1 MAALLR
7 TRVLEPEPGSAPH
20 RQLSDPIPVLT
31 LTHFARV
38 PLVSFGTVRTGRS
51 RIERLAVDNP
61 DTSPLRVTIKPLPDG
76 KGFELSPMD
85 FVVQPAERYYLSI
98 TWTPGEAGGVRETVT
113 ICVGCMKLR
122 CILLGK
128 AEDPPKKK
136 RSIWESIKGKK
147 VSESTI
153 RLKQKRNSSI
163 ASKTIIISQKNVDM
177 TMGRPLSP
185 LQACENFGPVG
196 NPADTLE
203 YDNHEIM
210 HLSPILTPC
219 QIKELE
225 NYTPQSLTRF
235 ATCPVRKSKELSSP
249 MVGKLSSVEIPD
261 ELCASEIVNSRLNLK
276 CQSAKL
282 FSTKTPK
289 KNVCTSAPQTPVNK
303 RRILSPDSFVNN
315 SYISGEDAEP
325 VVESSVLSPD
335 QFLKDARMSMDQPW
349 LSQDKSVEASS
360 IDNLKSGNSLLQES
374 SPWLMLKS
382 ESPVLDVEELK
393 PELGL
398 TFFVNSKTPDLPRN
412 SQVCGHQITA
422 QTKMLPAFTTTD
434 MTSTFGV
441 HSELENKVQFSC
453 DNFVEVNSHF
463 QSRSVIGVESKTDN
477 KNPKIANRSSLR
489 GRKRKSSEYLS
500 NNGYEKDIDT
510 NKKKSKC
517 VGQSSSKTNVKNTFS
532 KYTNGEGKRIQ
543 KRKSVSQ
550 VKSFTAP
557 VNRGKLMPGVAQSQ
571 LTFRKLIKTVIP
583 RHPLPFA
590 AKNMFYDER
599 WKEKQERGFKWWLNF
614 ILTPDDFA
622 VNTESSRVNTATL
635 FMGSETQ
642 HHKMS
647 VSSAPTKEEMS
658 LRAYSAKCRLN
669 RLRRAACRLFTS
681 EGMVKVIQKLEANIE
696 ANHLLVR
703 KDRCLWKDLGHR
715 QKILK
720 WLLSYNPLWLRIG
733 LECVFGEM
741 IPLESNS
748 DITGLARFILNRL
761 LWNSDIAAAHRHPT
775 VPHLY
780 RDEHQEV
787 LAQFTLKKFLL
798 LVWFLDCAKQSRLID
813 HDPCLFC
820 KDAEFKTSK
829 DLLFAFSRDF
839 LSGEGDISRHL
850 GFLGLTVSHCQTPL
864 HEFRFEVTNLA
875 VDLRCGVRLVRA
887 MELLTANLHLSKQLR
902 VPAISRLQK
911 LHNVAVALDV
921 LKTRVDLKDERG
933 NDIDSRD
940 IVDGNRE
947 KTLALLWRII
957 FTFQVEILLNEDQL
971 REEIEFLKKALA
983 TSRKL
988 AALHSL
994 AVVPHPKKDQDFSC
1008 MPEKYSPRVT
1018 LLMNWINAV
1027 GAYYDVKAENF
1038 TVPFSDGRILCYLI
1052 HHYHPSLL
1060 AVGKICQRTT
1070 QTVEYAEH
1078 GTVAIDIST
1087 SESENSID
1095 AIPANSLP
1103 SANIYEELLEN
1114 EKKNFNLVTTA
1125 VADLGG
1131 IPAMIRHVDMSN
1143 TIPDEKVVI
1152 SYVSFLCARLLDLR
1166 KEARAARIIQAA
1178 WRKYKLNCELQ
1189 LLKEKEK
1196 AACLIQRA
1204 VRRFLHQQQLKKR
1217 NSAAII
1223 IQTTWR
1229 SHVMRQKTKAL
1240 VMLKIQAVQ
1249 NEAATLLQAYWRG
1262 YVGRRYFQR
1271 ARQFCICLQS
1281 RIRMKIA
1288 VASYKR
1294 TLWATVT
1301 LQRHFRAHLLC
1312 LSEQRNYLRLRASAI
1327 TLQSAFRRW
1336 QAHKIEKQTK
1346 AAVLLQKYIRGFLSC
1361 NRRQRSITLLQAHA
1375 KGFLIRTEMR
1385 RRKNAAITLKKYI
1398 KAYVTGKHEYKSYQR
1413 LKWAARVIQ
1422 TSYRYLK
1429 VRQLDRQ
1436 TKSAILIQS
1445 TFRMYKQRKR
1455 LLAARKAAVLMQ
1467 TLIRMHL
1474 AQTRFLQY
1482 RQAAVTIQRHFR
1494 AKRQG
1499 QKEMQHY
1506 LKLRQVAIKIQ
1517 ASFRERQTLKEARR
1531 KQAAVTIQ
1539 SWYRMHRGK
1548 QKYLYAKK
1556 SCIKI
1561 QSWFRCSMTQRAFL
1575 SKKTA
1580 AFTIQKYYRA
1590 CRESKAQREKYVSM
1604 LKAAITIQAYVR
1616 GMSIRQL
1623 VRKVKAARV
1632 IQSYWKMR
1640 RERLKF
1646 LHYRQCIITLQA
1658 HVRRSCAQKRY
1669 HSVKI
1674 ATWSLQ
1680 AHFRAILAQKKAQAE
1695 YRAVRSAAIVLQSA
1709 FKRLQMRRQICLL
1722 RSAVKIQSAFRAYI
1736 SRKKYMQI
1744 KNVAIKIQAS
1754 VKMIQARNYYR
1765 SLKKATTCIQRR
1777 YRANKLCFEKRSEYL
1792 RKKEACIHLQSAI
1805 RQHLAKKHLYLC
1817 RQAAIKIQSVFRMHR
1832 LRSQY
1837 LRIHLAAVII
1847 ERRFHA
1853 YQEGAYQRQK
1863 FLRTKGAVICL
1874 QAAYKG
1880 YSVRKQINL
1889 QHKAASKIQAVFR
1902 GHAVRVKYLA
1912 MQNAAIAIQ
1921 NWYRSYKVG
1930 QQQRFKYLEIKA
1942 SVIILQAV
1950 FRGLSARKKLQVQHK
1965 AAVAIQTAFRRF
1977 RAQTQFGMLKGAVGT
1992 VQIHFKAKLL
2002 GRKER
2007 CAYLTMRQSAITI
2020 QAAYKGMVARKEF
2033 RRQRKACIVIQASFR
2048 MHKMCVEFQTQ
2059 RRAALIIQEQFRAHV
2074 QSKCQRQK
2082 YLNMKAAA
2090 VSLQAVFRAVKARK
2104 KLDEMHK
2111 AATII
2116 QSATKS
2122 FLAKRRYNTLKT
2134 ASIILQRQFRALLL
2148 TRQQREIYL
2157 CIRKATLSI
2166 QTAFR
2171 GMKVRRE
2178 IRDIQKAATVIQAAF
2193 RMHRVYLPYRAM
2205 RLAAII
2211 IQTHYR
2217 AHLQMKI
2224 DRQNYV
2230 KVRSSV
2236 LLLQAA
2242 YRGMVVRK
2250 HLQCMHKSARVI
2262 QTFYQMHKQ
2271 RQYFKKLRWAATAM
2285 QQRYRACQVRDVHVR
2300 QYNSLKKAAVCIQA
2314 AFRGTKTRQQLQRNH
2329 LAVTVIQR
2337 RFRAFV
2343 DRKKYLLL
2351 RTAALV
2357 IQQRYRAH
2365 VLARSQMQIYVTIQ
2379 RATLS
2384 IQAAFRGM
2392 KVRREIWDKQ
2402 KAATV
2407 IQAAFRMHR
2416 VYLPYRAMRL
2426 AAIIIQTHYRAHL
2439 QMKTDRQNYVKV
2451 RSSVLLLQAAYRGMV
2466 VRKHLQC
2473 MHKSARVIQTYYQ
2486 MHKQRQ
2492 YFKKLRWAATAV
2504 QQRYRACQIRDVHVR
2519 QYHTLKRAT
2528 VCIQAAFR
2536 GTKARQQLQI
2546 THVAATV
2553 IQRRFRA
2560 FVDRKK
2566 YLLLSAAALV
2576 IQQRYRAHVL
2586 ARSQM
2591 QMYIMIQRATLSIQT
2606 AFRGMKVRR
2615 EIRDR
2620 QKAATVIQA
2629 AFRMHRVYLPYRA
2642 MRLAAII
2649 IQTHYRAHLQMK
2661 TDRNNY
2667 VKIRSSVLLLQAA
2680 YRGMVVRKHLQC
2692 MHKSARVIQSYYQM
2706 HKQHQYFKKL
2716 RWAATVVQQRYRAC
2730 QIRDVHVRQYHTLKR
2745 ATVCIQAAF
2754 RGTKARQQLQITH
2767 VAATVIQR
2775 RFRAFV
2781 DRKKYLLL
2789 RTAALVIQQRYRAH
2803 VLARSQMQMYI
2814 MIQRATLSIQTAFRG
2829 MKVRREIRDRQ
2840 KAATVIQAAFR
2851 MHRVNLP
2858 YRAMR
2863 LAAIIIQSH
2872 YGAHLQMKTDRN
2884 NYVKIRSSVLLL
2896 QAAYRGMVVRK
2907 HLQCMHKSARV
2918 IQTYY
2923 QMHKQHQ
2930 YFKKLRWAA
2939 TVVQQRYRACQI
2951 RDAHVRQYNSLRKAA
2966 VCIQAAFR
2974 GTKTRQQLQRNH
2986 LGATVIQR
2994 RFRAFVDRKKYL
3006 LLRTAALVI
3015 QQRYRAHVLA
3025 RSQMQIYVTIQR
3037 ATLSIQAAFR
3047 GMKVRREIRNRQ
3059 KAATVIQAAFRM
3071 HRVYLPYRAMRL
3083 AATII
3088 QTHYRAHLQMKTDRQ
3103 NYVKVRSSVLL
3114 LQAAYR
3120 GMVVQK
3126 HLQCMHKSARVI
3138 QTYYQM
3144 HKQRQY
3150 FKKLR
3155 WAATAVQQRYQ
3166 ACQIRDAHVRQ
3177 YHTLKR
3183 ATVCIQ
3189 AAFRGTKARQQLQ
3202 ITHVAATVIQR
3213 RFRAFVDRKK
3223 YLLLRTAALVI
3234 QQRYRAHAL
3243 ARSQMQ
3249 MYIMIQ
3255 RATLSIQ
3262 TAFRGMKVRREIRD
3276 RQKAA
3281 TVIQAAFRMHRVYLP
3296 YRAMRLAAIRIQTHY
3311 RAHLQMKTDRNNYVK
3326 VRSSVLLLQAAYRG
3340 MVVRKHLLCMH
3351 KSARVIQTYY
3361 QMHKQ
3366 RQYFKKLRWAATVVQ
3381 QRYRACQIRDA
3392 HVRHYNSLRKAA
3404 VCIQALYRGVKAR
3417 GLVEKIKAARHINF
3431 FLRMCIARK
3440 HFLNQKAAII
3450 TLQASFRG
3458 FRSRVRYR
3466 AMRLAAILIQRWY
3479 KACKIGHS
3487 QFVQYQS
3494 MRCATIT
3501 IQAAYKGMV
3510 VRQWVKQKRAAVKVQ
3525 SVLCMIWYRKEFLKL
3540 KYAAIVVQSHYR
3552 AYEARKLYRA
3562 YIEATVVLQRQYRSY
3577 ILMKN
3582 QRCAYLTFRQTVISL
3597 QARMRGLIVRRSY
3610 KKLHRGITKIQACY
3624 RGRKQRQVF
3633 LCYKEAACVIQQ
3645 HYRAYCEGKVE
3656 QENYFK
3662 IKHAAAIIQAS
3673 YRRYQVRQLV
3683 RKTTAA
3689 SKIQAWFQGQV
3700 LRRQYK
3706 AFLASVIFIQRHF
3719 RAKQDRS
3726 RFLKMQVATIVI
3738 QRRWKVAVAAR
3749 KLEHAKRRRA
3759 KAAVRIQ
3766 AFYKGCKVRKQM
3778 IRLAEKKAAQRRLC
3792 FIAAAYHNICVVKIQ
3807 KAFRDYMTLK
3817 RAKAKINSVIY
3828 IQRWF
3833 RTWLQRSRYINEREK
3848 IIVSQR
3854 IVKAWLLRRHR
3865 AAVVIQKSVRK
3876 FLYKMQAKR
3885 TCRGIIRMQAVW
3897 KGYWLRKKM
3906 RNPQI
3911 IAIRH
3916 RMLQANQNSHEDQK
3930 LGNRTAVAVDSI
3942 LKYKHFSSI
3951 LAALQHLEVAT
3962 RLSAVCCENL
3972 AQSGATPIIFTLIRS
3987 CNRSVPCMDVIKYA
4001 VQVLFNLS
4009 KYEKTA
4015 SVVYEVDNSVDT
4027 LLDLLYMYRG
4037 KAGDKTSDKCGSIFT
4052 KACCLLAILSQEST
4066 KALEVRSM
4074 PKAADRIRNIY
4085 KLTVR
4090 KHKMDANRI
4099 NIKQRMQTPH
4109 NGCLYIPATPVR
4121 TRAVS
4126 KLKPDWV
4133 LRRDNVKEVVDP
4145 LKAIQLV
4152 VDTLGISI

>member
-7 TRVLEPEPGSAPH
+7 TKEPELDSA
-20 RQLSDPIPVLT
+20 RQSQQSDPIPVLT

-38 PLVSFGTVRTGRS
+38 PHVSFGTVRTGRS
-51 RIERLAVDNP
+51 RVERLAVDNP
-61 DTSPLRVTIKPLPDG
+61 DISPLRVTVERLSDC
-76 KGFELSPMD
+76 KGFELSQRD

-98 TWTPGEAGGVRETVT
+98 TWTPVEAGGVRETVT
-113 ICVGCMKLR
+113 FRVGCVKLL

-128 AEDPPKKK
+128 AEDLPKKK
-136 RSIWESIKGKK
+136 RSLWESIKDKK

-153 RLKQKRNSSI
+153 RLKQKINSSI
-163 ASKTIIISQKNVDM
+163 ASKTIIISQKKDYM
-177 TMGRPLSP
+177 TIGRPLSP
-185 LQACENFGPVG
+185 LQACENFGPVS

-210 HLSPILTPC
+210 HLSPILPPC

-225 NYTPQSLTRF
+225 NCTPQSLTRF
-235 ATCPVRKSKELSSP
+235 ATCPVCKGKEMSSP
-249 MVGKLSSVEIPD
+249 MKLGAVKMPD
-261 ELCASEIVNSRLNLK
+261 ELCASEIVNSRLNLE

-282 FSTKTPK
+282 SSTRTSQKCF
-289 KNVCTSAPQTPVNK
+289 CTSPQTPVNK

-315 SYISGEDAEP
+315 SYIPDEDAEP
-325 VVESSVLSPD
+325 VVVSSVLSPD
-335 QFLKDARMSMDQPW
+335 QFLKDARMRMDQPW
-349 LSQDKSVEASS
+349 LSQDKSVKASS
-360 IDNLKSGNSLLQES
+360 IENVKSGNSLLQES
-374 SPWLMLKS
+374 SPWFMLKP
-382 ESPVLDVEELK
+382 ESPVRDVEELK
-393 PELGL
+393 PAELRL

-412 SQVCGHQITA
+412 SQVCGHQFTA
-422 QTKMLPAFTTTD
+422 QTKMLPVLTTTD
-434 MTSTFGV
+434 ITNTVV
-441 HSELENKVQFSC
+441 HSELENKVKFSC
-453 DNFVEVNSHF
+453 DHFVEVNSHF
-463 QSRSVIGVESKTDN
+463 QSRSVVGVESKTGN
-477 KNPKIANRSSLR
+477 RNTKIANRSSLPSR
-489 GRKRKSSEYLS
+489 IRKKSEYLS

-510 NKKKSKC
+510 NKRKSKC

-532 KYTNGEGKRIQ
+532 RYTNGGGKRIQ

-550 VKSFTAP
+550 VKSFTAQ
-557 VNRGKLMPGVAQSQ
+557 VNRGKLMPGVGQSQ

-658 LRAYSAKCRLN
+658 LRAYTAKCRLN
-669 RLRRAACRLFTS
+669 HLRRAACRLFTS

-741 IPLESNS
+741 LPLESNS

-761 LWNSDIAAAHRHPT
+761 LWNSDIAAAYRHPT

-780 RDEHQEV
+780 CDEHQEI

-864 HEFRFEVTNLA
+864 HEFKFEVTNLA

-887 MELLTANLHLSKQLR
+887 MELLTENWHLSKQLR

-911 LHNVAVALDV
+911 LHNVAVALNV

-957 FTFQVEILLNEDQL
+957 FAFQVEILLNEDQL
-971 REEIEFLKKALA
+971 REEIEFLKKALD
-983 TSRKL
+983 TSRKM

-994 AVVPHPKKDQDFSC
+994 AVLPHPKKDQDLSC
-1008 MPEKYSPRVT
+1008 MPEKYSPRIT
-1018 LLMNWINAV
+1018 LLINWINAV
-1027 GAYYDVKAENF
+1027 GAYYGVKAENF
-1038 TVPFSDGRILCYLI
+1038 TVPFSDGRIFCYLI

-1060 AVGKICQRTT
+1060 AVDKICQRTT
-1070 QTVEYAEH
+1070 QTEEYAER
-1078 GTVAIDIST
+1078 GTVAIDTST

-1095 AIPANSLP
+1095 AILANSLP
-1103 SANIYEELLEN
+1103 SANIYEELLIN

-1143 TIPDEKVVI
+1143 TIPEEKVVI
-1152 SYVSFLCARLLDLR
+1152 TYVSFLCARLLDLR
-1166 KEARAARIIQAA
+1166 KEARAARIVQAA

-1196 AACLIQRA
+1196 AACLNQTA
-1204 VRRFLHQQQLKKR
+1204 VRRFLHRQQVKKR
-1217 NSAAII
+1217 NKAAII
-1223 IQTTWR
+1223 IQATWR
-1229 SHVMRQKTKAL
+1229 SHVVRQKTKAL

-1249 NEAATLLQAYWRG
+1249 NEAATVLQAYWRG
-1262 YVGRRYFQR
+1262 YVRRRYFQR
-1271 ARQFCICLQS
+1271 ARRFCICMQKY
-1281 RIRMKIA
+1281 IRMKIA
-1288 VASYKR
+1288 VASYKQ
-1294 TLWATVT
+1294 TLQAAVT

-1312 LSEQRNYLRLRASAI
+1312 VSEQKNYLRLRASAI

-1336 QAHKIEKQTK
+1336 QAHKMEKQIK
-1346 AAVLLQKYIRGFLSC
+1346 AAVVLQKYTRGFLSRS
-1361 NRRQRSITLLQAHA
+1361 NRLQRSISLLQAHA
-1375 KGFLIRTEMR
+1375 KGYLIRTEMR

-1398 KAYVTGKHEYKSYQR
+1398 QAYVTGKHEYESYQR
-1413 LKWAARVIQ
+1413 LKWSARVIQ
-1422 TSYRYLK
+1422 TSYHHLK
-1429 VRQLDRQ
+1429 VRKLDRQ
-1436 TKSAILIQS
+1436 NKSAILIQS

-1455 LLAARKAAVLMQ
+1455 YVAVQKAAVVMQ
-1467 TLIRMHL
+1467 SSIRMHL

-1506 LKLRQVAIKIQ
+1506 LKLRQVAMKIQ
-1517 ASFRERQTLKEARR
+1517 ATFREQQTQTEASK

-1548 QKYLYAKK
+1548 HKYLYAKK

-1561 QSWFRCSMTQRAFL
+1561 QSWFRCCMTQRAFH

-1580 AFTIQKYYRA
+1580 AFIIQKYYRA
-1590 CRESKAQREKYVSM
+1590 CRESKAQREKYVLI
-1604 LKAAITIQAYVR
+1604 LKATITIQACFR

-1623 VRKVKAARV
+1623 ARKMKAARV

-1646 LHYRQCIITLQA
+1646 LYYRQCIITLQA

-1674 ATWSLQ
+1674 ATWALQ
-1680 AHFRAILAQKKAQAE
+1680 AHFRTILAQKKAQAE
-1695 YRAVRSAAIVLQSA
+1695 YRTVRSAAIVLQSA
-1709 FKRLQMRRQICLL
+1709 FRRLQTRRQICLSQ
-1722 RSAVKIQSAFRAYI
+1722 SAVKIQSAFRAYI
-1736 SRKKYMQI
+1736 SRKKFLQI
-1744 KNVAIKIQAS
+1744 KNAAVKIQAS
-1754 VKMIQARNYYR
+1754 VKMIQAQNYYR
-1765 SLKKATTCIQRR
+1765 SLKKAATCIQRR
-1777 YRANKLCFEKRSEYL
+1777 YRANKLCFEKRKEYL
-1792 RKKEACIHLQSAI
+1792 RKKEACIYLQSAI
-1805 RQHLAKKHLYLC
+1805 RRHLAQKHLYLC

-1853 YQEGAYQRQK
+1853 YQEGTYRRQK
-1863 FLRTKGAVICL
+1863 FLRTKRAVICL

-1880 YSVRKQINL
+1880 YSVCKQINL

-1902 GHAVRVKYLA
+1902 GHTARVKYLA

-1950 FRGLSARKKLQVQHK
+1950 FRGLSAREKLQVQYK
-1965 AAVAIQTAFRRF
+1965 AAVTIQTAFRRF
-1977 RAQTQFGMLKGAVGT
+1977 RAQTQFGVLKGAVVT

-2002 GRKER
+2002 TRKER
-2007 CAYLTMRQSAITI
+2007 CAYLTMRQSAITL
-2020 QAAYKGMVARKEF
+2020 QAAYKGIIARKEF
-2033 RRQRKACIVIQASFR
+2033 RRKRKACIVIQASFR
-2048 MHKMCVEFQTQ
+2048 MHKICVEFQTR
-2059 RRAALIIQEQFRAHV
+2059 RRAALIIQEKFRAHI
-2074 QSKCQRQK
+2074 QSKRQRQQ
-2082 YLNMKAAA
+2082 YLNMKVAA
-2090 VSLQAVFRAVKARK
+2090 VLLQAAFHAMKVRK
-2104 KLDEMHK
+2104 QLEEMHK

-2116 QSATKS
+2116 QSVTKS
-2122 FLAKRRYNTLKT
+2122 FLAKRHYNNLKT
-2134 ASIILQRQFRALLL
+2134 ASIILQRQFRALVL

-2157 CIRKATLSI
+2157 CIR
-2166 QTAFR
+2166 
-2171 GMKVRRE
+2171 
-2178 IRDIQKAATVIQAAF
+2178 
-2193 RMHRVYLPYRAM
+2193 
-2205 RLAAII
+2205 
-2211 IQTHYR
+2211 
-2217 AHLQMKI
+2217 
-2224 DRQNYV
+2224 
-2230 KVRSSV
+2230 
-2236 LLLQAA
+2236 
-2242 YRGMVVRK
+2242 
-2250 HLQCMHKSARVI
+2250 
-2262 QTFYQMHKQ
+2262 
-2271 RQYFKKLRWAATAM
+2271 
-2285 QQRYRACQVRDVHVR
+2285 
-2300 QYNSLKKAAVCIQA
+2300 
-2314 AFRGTKTRQQLQRNH
+2314 
-2329 LAVTVIQR
+2329 
-2337 RFRAFV
+2337 
-2343 DRKKYLLL
+2343 
-2351 RTAALV
+2351 
-2357 IQQRYRAH
+2357 
-2365 VLARSQMQIYVTIQ
+2365 

-2392 KVRREIWDKQ
+2392 KVRREIRDKQ

-2407 IQAAFRMHR
+2407 IQAAYRMHR
-2416 VYLPYRAMRL
+2416 VHLPYRAMRL
-2426 AAIIIQTHYRAHL
+2426 AAIILQTHYRAHL
-2439 QMKTDRQNYVKV
+2439 QMKTDRKNYMKI
-2451 RSSVLLLQAAYRGMV
+2451 RGSVLLFQANYRGMV
-2466 VRKHLQC
+2466 IRKHLQC

-2492 YFKKLRWAATAV
+2492 YFKKLHWAATAI

-2519 QYHTLKRAT
+2519 QYNSLREAA

-2536 GTKARQQLQI
+2536 GMKTRQQLQR
-2546 THVAATV
+2546 TH
-2553 IQRRFRA
+2553 
-2560 FVDRKK
+2560 
-2566 YLLLSAAALV
+2566 L
-2576 IQQRYRAHVL
+2576 
-2586 ARSQM
+2586 
-2591 QMYIMIQRATLSIQT
+2591 
-2606 AFRGMKVRR
+2606 
-2615 EIRDR
+2615 
-2620 QKAATVIQA
+2620 
-2629 AFRMHRVYLPYRA
+2629 
-2642 MRLAAII
+2642 
-2649 IQTHYRAHLQMK
+2649 
-2661 TDRNNY
+2661 
-2667 VKIRSSVLLLQAA
+2667 
-2680 YRGMVVRKHLQC
+2680 
-2692 MHKSARVIQSYYQM
+2692 
-2706 HKQHQYFKKL
+2706 
-2716 RWAATVVQQRYRAC
+2716 
-2730 QIRDVHVRQYHTLKR
+2730 
-2745 ATVCIQAAF
+2745 
-2754 RGTKARQQLQITH
+2754 
-2767 VAATVIQR
+2767 AATVIQR

-2803 VLARSQMQMYI
+2803 VLARSKMQMYI
-2814 MIQRATLSIQTAFRG
+2814 TIQRATLSIQAAFWG
-2829 MKVRREIRDRQ
+2829 MKVRREIQDKQ
-2840 KAATVIQAAFR
+2840 KAATVIQAVYR
-2851 MHRVNLP
+2851 MHRVYLP

-2863 LAAIIIQSH
+2863 LAAIIIQTH
-2872 YGAHLQMKTDRN
+2872 YRAHLQMKTDHK
-2884 NYVKIRSSVLLL
+2884 NYLKVHSSVLLL

-2907 HLQCMHKSARV
+2907 HLQCMHKSAR
-2918 IQTYY
+2918 I
-2923 QMHKQHQ
+2923 
-2930 YFKKLRWAA
+2930 
-2939 TVVQQRYRACQI
+2939 
-2951 RDAHVRQYNSLRKAA
+2951 
-2966 VCIQAAFR
+2966 
-2974 GTKTRQQLQRNH
+2974 
-2986 LGATVIQR
+2986 
-2994 RFRAFVDRKKYL
+2994 
-3006 LLRTAALVI
+3006 
-3015 QQRYRAHVLA
+3015 
-3025 RSQMQIYVTIQR
+3025 
-3037 ATLSIQAAFR
+3037 
-3047 GMKVRREIRNRQ
+3047 
-3059 KAATVIQAAFRM
+3059 
-3071 HRVYLPYRAMRL
+3071 
-3083 AATII
+3083 
-3088 QTHYRAHLQMKTDRQ
+3088 
-3103 NYVKVRSSVLL
+3103 
-3114 LQAAYR
+3114 
-3120 GMVVQK
+3120 
-3126 HLQCMHKSARVI
+3126 I

-3150 FKKLR
+3150 LKKLH
-3155 WAATAVQQRYQ
+3155 WAATA
-3166 ACQIRDAHVRQ
+3166 I
-3177 YHTLKR
+3177 
-3183 ATVCIQ
+3183 
-3189 AAFRGTKARQQLQ
+3189 
-3202 ITHVAATVIQR
+3202 
-3213 RFRAFVDRKK
+3213 
-3223 YLLLRTAALVI
+3223 
-3234 QQRYRAHAL
+3234 
-3243 ARSQMQ
+3243 
-3249 MYIMIQ
+3249 
-3255 RATLSIQ
+3255 
-3262 TAFRGMKVRREIRD
+3262 
-3276 RQKAA
+3276 
-3281 TVIQAAFRMHRVYLP
+3281 
-3296 YRAMRLAAIRIQTHY
+3296 
-3311 RAHLQMKTDRNNYVK
+3311 
-3326 VRSSVLLLQAAYRG
+3326 
-3340 MVVRKHLLCMH
+3340 
-3351 KSARVIQTYY
+3351 
-3361 QMHKQ
+3361 
-3366 RQYFKKLRWAATVVQ
+3366 Q

-3392 HVRHYNSLRKAA
+3392 HVRHYNSLKKAV
-3404 VCIQALYRGVKAR
+3404 VCIQAFYRGIKAR
-3417 GLVEKIKAARHINF
+3417 ELVEKIKAARQINS
-3431 FLRMCIARK
+3431 FLMMCVTRK
-3440 HFLNQKAAII
+3440 HFLIQKAAII

-3458 FRSRVRYR
+3458 YRSRVRYR
-3466 AMRLAAILIQRWY
+3466 AMRQAAIMIQRWY

-3494 MRCATIT
+3494 MRYATIT
-3501 IQAAYKGMV
+3501 IQAAYKGML

-3525 SVLCMIWYRKEFLKL
+3525 SVLRMIWYRKDFLKL
-3540 KYAAIVVQSHYR
+3540 KSAAIVVQSHYR
-3552 AYEARKLYRA
+3552 AYETRKLYRA
-3562 YIEATVVLQRQYRSY
+3562 HIKATLVLQRQYRSY
-3577 ILMKN
+3577 FLMKN
-3582 QRCAYLTFRQTVISL
+3582 QRCAYLTFRKTVISL
-3597 QARMRGLIVRRSY
+3597 QARIRGFIVRRSY

-3624 RGRKQRQVF
+3624 RGKKQRQVF

-3656 QENYFK
+3656 QEKYFK
-3662 IKHAAAIIQAS
+3662 MKHAAFKIQAS
-3673 YRRYQVRQLV
+3673 YRRYQV

-3689 SKIQAWFQGQV
+3689 SKIQAWFRCQV

-3706 AFLASVIFIQRHF
+3706 AFLASIIFIQRHF

-3726 RFLKMQVATIVI
+3726 RFLKIQVATIVI
-3738 QRRWKVAVAAR
+3738 QRRWKVAVAER
-3749 KLEHAKRRRA
+3749 KLEHAKRTRA
-3759 KAAVRIQ
+3759 KAAVKIQ
-3766 AFYKGCKVRKQM
+3766 AFCKGWKVRNQM
-3778 IRLAEKKAAQRRLC
+3778 IRKHEAASLIQLKFGAYTQRKKFLQQRKAAMVIQRQYRAWHLAQIEKAKYNKIRKLVICLQSLCRGWLVRQKLAEKKAAQRRLC
-3792 FIAAAYHNICVVKIQ
+3792 FIAVAYHNICAIKIQ
-3807 KAFRDYMTLK
+3807 KAFRDYMALK
-3817 RAKAKINSVIY
+3817 RAKDKINSVIY

-3833 RTWLQRSRYINEREK
+3833 RTWLQRSQYINEREK

-3876 FLYKMQAKR
+3876 FLFKIHAKR

-3906 RNPQI
+3906 SNPQI

-3916 RMLQANQNSHEDQK
+3916 RIQQANQNSHEDQK
-3930 LGNRTAVAVDSI
+3930 LCNRTAVAVDHI

-3962 RLSAVCCENL
+3962 RLSAACCENL

-3987 CNRSVPCMDVIKYA
+3987 CNRSVPCMDVIKHA
-4001 VQVLFNLS
+4001 IQVLFNLS

-4015 SVVYEVDNSVDT
+4015 SVVYEVDSSVDT

-4052 KACCLLAILSQEST
+4052 KVCCLLAILSQEST

-4074 PKAADRIRNIY
+4074 PKAADRIRSIY
-4085 KLTVR
+4085 KLTER
-4090 KHKMDANRI
+4090 KHTMDANRI
-4099 NIKQRMQTPH
+4099 NVKQRMQTPH
-4109 NGCLYIPATPVR
+4109 NGSLYIPATPVR

>member
-7 TRVLEPEPGSAPH
+7 TKEPELDSA
-20 RQLSDPIPVLT
+20 RQSQQSDPIPVLT

-38 PLVSFGTVRTGRS
+38 PHVSFGTVRTGRS
-51 RIERLAVDNP
+51 RVERLAVDNP
-61 DTSPLRVTIKPLPDG
+61 DISPLRVTVERLSDC
-76 KGFELSPMD
+76 KGFELSQRD

-98 TWTPGEAGGVRETVT
+98 TWTPVEAGGVRETVT
-113 ICVGCMKLR
+113 FRVGCVKLL

-128 AEDPPKKK
+128 AEDLPKKK
-136 RSIWESIKGKK
+136 RSLWESIKDKK

-153 RLKQKRNSSI
+153 RLKQKINSSI
-163 ASKTIIISQKNVDM
+163 ASKTIIISQKKDYM
-177 TMGRPLSP
+177 TIGRPLSP
-185 LQACENFGPVG
+185 LQACENFGPVS

-210 HLSPILTPC
+210 HLSPILPPC

-225 NYTPQSLTRF
+225 NCTPQSLTRF
-235 ATCPVRKSKELSSP
+235 ATCPVCKGKEMSSP
-249 MVGKLSSVEIPD
+249 MKLGAVKMPD
-261 ELCASEIVNSRLNLK
+261 ELCASEIVNSRLNLE

-282 FSTKTPK
+282 SSTRTSQKCF
-289 KNVCTSAPQTPVNK
+289 CTSPQTPVNK

-315 SYISGEDAEP
+315 SYIPDEDAEP
-325 VVESSVLSPD
+325 VVVSSVLSPD
-335 QFLKDARMSMDQPW
+335 QFLKDARMRMDQPW
-349 LSQDKSVEASS
+349 LSQDKSVKASS
-360 IDNLKSGNSLLQES
+360 IENVKSGNSLLQES
-374 SPWLMLKS
+374 SPWFMLKP
-382 ESPVLDVEELK
+382 ESPVRDVEELK
-393 PELGL
+393 PAELRL

-412 SQVCGHQITA
+412 SQVCGHQFTA
-422 QTKMLPAFTTTD
+422 QTKMLPVLTTTD
-434 MTSTFGV
+434 ITNTVV
-441 HSELENKVQFSC
+441 HSELENKVKFSC
-453 DNFVEVNSHF
+453 DHFVEVNSHF
-463 QSRSVIGVESKTDN
+463 QSRSVVGVESKTGN
-477 KNPKIANRSSLR
+477 RNTKIANRSSLPSR
-489 GRKRKSSEYLS
+489 IRKKSEYLS

-510 NKKKSKC
+510 NKRKSKC

-532 KYTNGEGKRIQ
+532 RYTNGGGKRIQ

-550 VKSFTAP
+550 VKSFTAQ
-557 VNRGKLMPGVAQSQ
+557 VNRGKLMPGVGQSQ

-658 LRAYSAKCRLN
+658 LRAYTAKCRLN
-669 RLRRAACRLFTS
+669 HLRRAACRLFTS

-741 IPLESNS
+741 LPLESNS

-761 LWNSDIAAAHRHPT
+761 LWNSDIAAAYRHPT

-780 RDEHQEV
+780 CDEHQEI

-864 HEFRFEVTNLA
+864 HEFKFEVTNLA

-887 MELLTANLHLSKQLR
+887 MELLTENWHLSKQLR

-911 LHNVAVALDV
+911 LHNVAVALNV

-957 FTFQVEILLNEDQL
+957 FAFQVEILLNEDQL
-971 REEIEFLKKALA
+971 REEIEFLKKALD
-983 TSRKL
+983 TSRKM

-994 AVVPHPKKDQDFSC
+994 AVLPHPKKDQDLSC
-1008 MPEKYSPRVT
+1008 MPEKYSPRIT
-1018 LLMNWINAV
+1018 LLINWINAV
-1027 GAYYDVKAENF
+1027 GAYYGVKAENF
-1038 TVPFSDGRILCYLI
+1038 TVPFSDGRIFCYLI

-1060 AVGKICQRTT
+1060 AVDKICQRTT
-1070 QTVEYAEH
+1070 QTEEYAER
-1078 GTVAIDIST
+1078 GTVAIDTST

-1095 AIPANSLP
+1095 AILANSLP
-1103 SANIYEELLEN
+1103 SANIYEELLIN

-1143 TIPDEKVVI
+1143 TIPEEKVVI
-1152 SYVSFLCARLLDLR
+1152 TYVSFLCARLLDLR
-1166 KEARAARIIQAA
+1166 KEARAARIVQAA

-1196 AACLIQRA
+1196 AACLNQTA
-1204 VRRFLHQQQLKKR
+1204 VRRFLHRQQVKKR
-1217 NSAAII
+1217 NKAAII
-1223 IQTTWR
+1223 IQATWR
-1229 SHVMRQKTKAL
+1229 SHVVRQKTKAL

-1249 NEAATLLQAYWRG
+1249 NEAATVLQAYWRG
-1262 YVGRRYFQR
+1262 YVRRRYFQR
-1271 ARQFCICLQS
+1271 ARRFCICMQKY
-1281 RIRMKIA
+1281 IRMKIA
-1288 VASYKR
+1288 VASYKQ
-1294 TLWATVT
+1294 TLQAAVT

-1312 LSEQRNYLRLRASAI
+1312 VSEQKNYLRLRASAI

-1336 QAHKIEKQTK
+1336 QAHKMEKQIK
-1346 AAVLLQKYIRGFLSC
+1346 AAVVLQKYTRGFLSRS
-1361 NRRQRSITLLQAHA
+1361 NRLQRSISLLQAHA
-1375 KGFLIRTEMR
+1375 KGYLIRTEMR

-1398 KAYVTGKHEYKSYQR
+1398 QAYVTGKHEYESYQR
-1413 LKWAARVIQ
+1413 LKWSARVIQ
-1422 TSYRYLK
+1422 TSYHHLK
-1429 VRQLDRQ
+1429 VRKLDRQ
-1436 TKSAILIQS
+1436 NKSAILIQS

-1455 LLAARKAAVLMQ
+1455 YVAVQKAAVVMQ
-1467 TLIRMHL
+1467 SSIRMHL

-1506 LKLRQVAIKIQ
+1506 LKLRQVAMKIQ
-1517 ASFRERQTLKEARR
+1517 ATFREQQTQTEASK

-1548 QKYLYAKK
+1548 HKYLYAKK

-1561 QSWFRCSMTQRAFL
+1561 QSWFRCCMTQRAFH

-1580 AFTIQKYYRA
+1580 AFIIQKYYRA
-1590 CRESKAQREKYVSM
+1590 CRESKAQREKYVLI
-1604 LKAAITIQAYVR
+1604 LKATITIQACFR

-1623 VRKVKAARV
+1623 ARKMKAARV

-1646 LHYRQCIITLQA
+1646 LYYRQCIITLQA

-1674 ATWSLQ
+1674 ATWALQ
-1680 AHFRAILAQKKAQAE
+1680 AHFRTILAQKKAQAE
-1695 YRAVRSAAIVLQSA
+1695 YRTVRSAAIVLQSA
-1709 FKRLQMRRQICLL
+1709 FRRLQTRRQICLSQ
-1722 RSAVKIQSAFRAYI
+1722 SAVKIQSAFRAYI
-1736 SRKKYMQI
+1736 SRKKFLQI
-1744 KNVAIKIQAS
+1744 KNAAVKIQAS
-1754 VKMIQARNYYR
+1754 VKMIQAQNYYR
-1765 SLKKATTCIQRR
+1765 SLKKAATCIQRR
-1777 YRANKLCFEKRSEYL
+1777 YRANKLCFEKRKEYL
-1792 RKKEACIHLQSAI
+1792 RKKEACIYLQSAI
-1805 RQHLAKKHLYLC
+1805 RRHLAQKHLYLC

-1853 YQEGAYQRQK
+1853 YQEGTYRRQK
-1863 FLRTKGAVICL
+1863 FLRTKRAVICL

-1880 YSVRKQINL
+1880 YSVCKQINL

-1902 GHAVRVKYLA
+1902 GHTARVKYLA

-1950 FRGLSARKKLQVQHK
+1950 FRGLSAREKLQVQYK
-1965 AAVAIQTAFRRF
+1965 AAVTIQTAFRRF
-1977 RAQTQFGMLKGAVGT
+1977 RAQTQFGVLKGAVVT

-2002 GRKER
+2002 TRKER
-2007 CAYLTMRQSAITI
+2007 CAYLTMRQSAITL
-2020 QAAYKGMVARKEF
+2020 QAAYKGIIARKEF
-2033 RRQRKACIVIQASFR
+2033 RRKRKACIVIQASFR
-2048 MHKMCVEFQTQ
+2048 MHKICVEFQTR
-2059 RRAALIIQEQFRAHV
+2059 RRAALIIQEKFRAHI
-2074 QSKCQRQK
+2074 QSKRQRQQ
-2082 YLNMKAAA
+2082 YLNMKVAA
-2090 VSLQAVFRAVKARK
+2090 VLLQAAFHAMKVRK
-2104 KLDEMHK
+2104 QLEEMHK

-2116 QSATKS
+2116 QSVTKS
-2122 FLAKRRYNTLKT
+2122 FLAKRHYNNLKT
-2134 ASIILQRQFRALLL
+2134 ASIILQRQFRALVL

-2157 CIRKATLSI
+2157 CIR
-2166 QTAFR
+2166 
-2171 GMKVRRE
+2171 
-2178 IRDIQKAATVIQAAF
+2178 
-2193 RMHRVYLPYRAM
+2193 
-2205 RLAAII
+2205 
-2211 IQTHYR
+2211 
-2217 AHLQMKI
+2217 
-2224 DRQNYV
+2224 
-2230 KVRSSV
+2230 
-2236 LLLQAA
+2236 
-2242 YRGMVVRK
+2242 
-2250 HLQCMHKSARVI
+2250 
-2262 QTFYQMHKQ
+2262 
-2271 RQYFKKLRWAATAM
+2271 
-2285 QQRYRACQVRDVHVR
+2285 
-2300 QYNSLKKAAVCIQA
+2300 
-2314 AFRGTKTRQQLQRNH
+2314 
-2329 LAVTVIQR
+2329 
-2337 RFRAFV
+2337 
-2343 DRKKYLLL
+2343 
-2351 RTAALV
+2351 
-2357 IQQRYRAH
+2357 
-2365 VLARSQMQIYVTIQ
+2365 

-2392 KVRREIWDKQ
+2392 KVRREIRDKQ

-2407 IQAAFRMHR
+2407 IQAAYRMHR
-2416 VYLPYRAMRL
+2416 VHLPYRAMRL
-2426 AAIIIQTHYRAHL
+2426 AAIILQTHYRAHL
-2439 QMKTDRQNYVKV
+2439 QMKTDRKNYMKI
-2451 RSSVLLLQAAYRGMV
+2451 RGSVLLFQANYRGMV
-2466 VRKHLQC
+2466 IRKHLQC

-2492 YFKKLRWAATAV
+2492 YFKKLHWAATAI

-2519 QYHTLKRAT
+2519 QYNSLREAA

-2536 GTKARQQLQI
+2536 GMKTRQQLQR
-2546 THVAATV
+2546 TH
-2553 IQRRFRA
+2553 
-2560 FVDRKK
+2560 
-2566 YLLLSAAALV
+2566 L
-2576 IQQRYRAHVL
+2576 
-2586 ARSQM
+2586 
-2591 QMYIMIQRATLSIQT
+2591 
-2606 AFRGMKVRR
+2606 
-2615 EIRDR
+2615 
-2620 QKAATVIQA
+2620 
-2629 AFRMHRVYLPYRA
+2629 
-2642 MRLAAII
+2642 
-2649 IQTHYRAHLQMK
+2649 
-2661 TDRNNY
+2661 
-2667 VKIRSSVLLLQAA
+2667 
-2680 YRGMVVRKHLQC
+2680 
-2692 MHKSARVIQSYYQM
+2692 
-2706 HKQHQYFKKL
+2706 
-2716 RWAATVVQQRYRAC
+2716 
-2730 QIRDVHVRQYHTLKR
+2730 
-2745 ATVCIQAAF
+2745 
-2754 RGTKARQQLQITH
+2754 
-2767 VAATVIQR
+2767 AATVIQR

-2803 VLARSQMQMYI
+2803 VLARSKMQMYI
-2814 MIQRATLSIQTAFRG
+2814 TIQRATLSIQAAFWG
-2829 MKVRREIRDRQ
+2829 MKVRREIQDKQ
-2840 KAATVIQAAFR
+2840 KAATVIQAVYR
-2851 MHRVNLP
+2851 MHRVYLP

-2863 LAAIIIQSH
+2863 LAAIIIQTH
-2872 YGAHLQMKTDRN
+2872 YRAHLQMKTDHK
-2884 NYVKIRSSVLLL
+2884 NYLKVHSSVLLL

-2907 HLQCMHKSARV
+2907 HLQCMHKSARI

-2923 QMHKQHQ
+2923 QMHKQRQ
-2930 YFKKLRWAA
+2930 YLKKLHWAA
-2939 TVVQQRYRACQI
+2939 TAIQQRYRACQI
-2951 RDAHVRQYNSLRKAA
+2951 RDAHVR
-2966 VCIQAAFR
+2966 
-2974 GTKTRQQLQRNH
+2974 
-2986 LGATVIQR
+2986 
-2994 RFRAFVDRKKYL
+2994 
-3006 LLRTAALVI
+3006 
-3015 QQRYRAHVLA
+3015 RYR
-3025 RSQMQIYVTIQR
+3025 
-3037 ATLSIQAAFR
+3037 
-3047 GMKVRREIRNRQ
+3047 
-3059 KAATVIQAAFRM
+3059 
-3071 HRVYLPYRAMRL
+3071 
-3083 AATII
+3083 
-3088 QTHYRAHLQMKTDRQ
+3088 
-3103 NYVKVRSSVLL
+3103 
-3114 LQAAYR
+3114 
-3120 GMVVQK
+3120 
-3126 HLQCMHKSARVI
+3126 
-3138 QTYYQM
+3138 
-3144 HKQRQY
+3144 
-3150 FKKLR
+3150 
-3155 WAATAVQQRYQ
+3155 
-3166 ACQIRDAHVRQ
+3166 
-3177 YHTLKR
+3177 TLKR
-3183 ATVCIQ
+3183 VTVCIQ

-3202 ITHVAATVIQR
+3202 RTRVAATVIQR

-3234 QQRYRAHAL
+3234 QQQYRACVL

-3249 MYIMIQ
+3249 MYITIQ

-3262 TAFRGMKVRREIRD
+3262 AAFRGMKVRRENRD
-3276 RQKAA
+3276 KQKAA
-3281 TVIQAAFRMHRVYLP
+3281 TVIQAAFRRHRVHLPYRAMRLAAIIIQTHYRTHLQMKTDHKNYLKVRSSVLLLQAAYRGMVIRKHLQCMHKSARVIQTYYQMHKQRQYLKKLHWAATAIQQRYRACQIRDVHVRQYNSLREAAVCIQAAFRGMKTRQQLQRTHVAATVIQRRLRAFVERKKYLLLRTAVLVIQQRYRAHVLARSQMQMYITIQRATLSIQAAFRGMKVRREIQDKQKAATVIQAVYRMHRLYLP
-3296 YRAMRLAAIRIQTHY
+3296 YRAMRLAAIIIQTHY
-3311 RAHLQMKTDRNNYVK
+3311 RTHLQMKTDHKNYVK

-3340 MVVRKHLLCMH
+3340 MVVRKHLQCMH
-3351 KSARVIQTYY
+3351 KSARIIQTYY

-3366 RQYFKKLRWAATVVQ
+3366 RQYLKKLHWAATAIQ

-3392 HVRHYNSLRKAA
+3392 HVRHYNSLKKAV
-3404 VCIQALYRGVKAR
+3404 VCIQAFYRGIKAR
-3417 GLVEKIKAARHINF
+3417 ELVEKIKAARQINS
-3431 FLRMCIARK
+3431 FLMMCVTRK
-3440 HFLNQKAAII
+3440 HFLIQKAAII

-3458 FRSRVRYR
+3458 YRSRVRYR
-3466 AMRLAAILIQRWY
+3466 AMRQAAIMIQRWY

-3494 MRCATIT
+3494 MRYATIT
-3501 IQAAYKGMV
+3501 IQAAYKGML

-3525 SVLCMIWYRKEFLKL
+3525 SVLRMIWYRKDFLKL
-3540 KYAAIVVQSHYR
+3540 KSAAIVVQSHYR
-3552 AYEARKLYRA
+3552 AYETRKLYRA
-3562 YIEATVVLQRQYRSY
+3562 HIKATLVLQRQYRSY
-3577 ILMKN
+3577 FLMKN
-3582 QRCAYLTFRQTVISL
+3582 QRCAYLTFRKTVISL
-3597 QARMRGLIVRRSY
+3597 QARIRGFIVRRSY
-3610 KKLHRGITKIQACY
+3610 KKLHRGITKIQA
-3624 RGRKQRQVF
+3624 
-3633 LCYKEAACVIQQ
+3633 
-3645 HYRAYCEGKVE
+3645 
-3656 QENYFK
+3656 
-3662 IKHAAAIIQAS
+3662 S
-3673 YRRYQVRQLV
+3673 YRRYQV

-3689 SKIQAWFQGQV
+3689 SKIQAWFRCQV

-3706 AFLASVIFIQRHF
+3706 AFLASIIFIQRHF

-3726 RFLKMQVATIVI
+3726 RFLKIQVATIVI
-3738 QRRWKVAVAAR
+3738 QRRWKVAVAER
-3749 KLEHAKRRRA
+3749 KLEHAKRTRA
-3759 KAAVRIQ
+3759 KAAVKIQ
-3766 AFYKGCKVRKQM
+3766 AFCKGWKVRNQM
-3778 IRLAEKKAAQRRLC
+3778 IRKHEAASLIQLKFGAYTQRKKFLQQRKAAMVIQRQYRAWHLAQIEKAKYNKIRKLVICLQSLCRGWLVRQKLAEKKAAQRRLC
-3792 FIAAAYHNICVVKIQ
+3792 FIAVAYHNICAIKIQ
-3807 KAFRDYMTLK
+3807 KAFRDYMALK
-3817 RAKAKINSVIY
+3817 RAKDKINSVIY

-3833 RTWLQRSRYINEREK
+3833 RTWLQRSQYINEREK

-3876 FLYKMQAKR
+3876 FLFKIHAKR

-3906 RNPQI
+3906 SNPQI

-3916 RMLQANQNSHEDQK
+3916 RIQQANQNSHEDQK
-3930 LGNRTAVAVDSI
+3930 LCNRTAVAVDHI

-3962 RLSAVCCENL
+3962 RLSAACCENL

-3987 CNRSVPCMDVIKYA
+3987 CNRSVPCMDVIKHA
-4001 VQVLFNLS
+4001 IQVLFNLS

-4015 SVVYEVDNSVDT
+4015 SVVYEVDSSVDT

-4052 KACCLLAILSQEST
+4052 KVCCLLAILSQEST

-4074 PKAADRIRNIY
+4074 PKAADRIRSIY
-4085 KLTVR
+4085 KLTER
-4090 KHKMDANRI
+4090 KHTMDANRI
-4099 NIKQRMQTPH
+4099 NVKQRMQTPH
-4109 NGCLYIPATPVR
+4109 NGSLYIPATPVR